1 MYNIE
6 INSNLNNKNVLYMRN
21 KELFEK
27 KLERLASEVKNIGF
41 HIRRDEKDQAYELVG
56 AVLER
61 IADIDTLLRTESQ
74 D

>member
-1 MYNIE
+1 
-6 INSNLNNKNVLYMRN
+6 MRN

-41 HIRRDEKDQAYELVG
+41 HIRRDESDQAYELVG
-56 AVLER
+56 TVLER